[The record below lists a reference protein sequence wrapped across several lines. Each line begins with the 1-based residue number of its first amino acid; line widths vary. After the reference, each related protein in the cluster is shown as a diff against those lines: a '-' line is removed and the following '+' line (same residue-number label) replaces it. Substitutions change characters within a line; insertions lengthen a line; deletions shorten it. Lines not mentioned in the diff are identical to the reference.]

1 MRGHM
6 YSAQLP
12 IIPRGGRDLPAG
24 YSRLTNGLF
33 NKGTAFKEAGCEALV
48 LRGFEREYHPHV

>member
-1 MRGHM
+1 M